1 MFCPLLRGLSVHTQL
16 DVLSRKDRNMNEY
29 TDPKDCLAYQLDL
42 AIQRGAIS
50 EEKALRFMDVA
61 EQNSDEAASLATIAL
76 MTTVSDA
83 A

>member
-1 MFCPLLRGLSVHTQL
+1 MR
-16 DVLSRKDRNMNEY
+16 Y
-29 TDPKDCLAYQLDL
+29 TDPKDELAYQLDL

-61 EQNSDEAASLATIAL
+61 EERSDADAIAAVAFL
-76 MTTVSDA
+76 MVASSDA